1 MKWFAH
7 CLLLSLLVR
16 APFVTAFCIH
26 RPQLPTT
33 RTLSRLSASSDEELS
48 PKQSQEII
56 MENVSRMGA
65 DKIRALDISERTKRA
80 LLAET
85 IEDYIFEMTDE
96 LEQLFASN
104 KIERAV
110 DLAKQV
116 KGLQVQYQELVSGEP
131 SPLLESLMSLGGAND
146 EERGSAAFNEP
157 TH

>member
-1 MKWFAH
+1 MRAVTIKWFARY
-7 CLLLSLLVR
+7 LLLSLLVT

-26 RPQLPTT
+26 RSSMPTT
-33 RTLSRLSASSDEELS
+33 RRPSRLSASSSSDEELS

-56 MENVSRMGA
+56 MENVCRKGA

-116 KGLQVQYQELVSGEP
+116 KRLQVQYQELVSGQP
-131 SPLLESLMSLGGAND
+131 SPLLESLKSLGRND
-146 EERGSAAFNEP
+146 EEP
-157 TH
+157 